1 MIEYINLFILL
12 AMFGS
17 TFYVYYRLK
26 KIFYLISIVMDSEIL
41 DQLTDLGRD
50 VDSEFPKPKRGRK
63 KKADPKI
70 NEFEDN
76 DVRDKRERLVAC
88 VLSGNS
94 KMYLGKEY
102 TEEQLNKVDCN
113 DVNTLLNRYESILSA
128 QMTKSLGKSVI
139 NLYSNLACSVLGVG
153 NQQELSTDLEC
164 DPFLNTAMQR
174 FTCDLYYRFGALLA
188 PVSVGIITGKH
199 YAKDSITKLND
210 RSDNGTCDT
219 ATRNCNQTEEPLRI
233 EQGRKLVEY
242 NKRKKEELKHFNEH
256 ITKRDDIAEHKPRP
270 DTSTYVYAGSLS
282 VLGLAIGGYLL
293 YGKFKKRKQNLIDVQ
308 PSPVPKTSTELKR
321 DIFEML

>member
-50 VDSEFPKPKRGRK
+50 IDSEFPKPKRGRK

-70 NEFEDN
+70 NELEDN

-102 TEEQLNKVDCN
+102 TEEQINKMDCN
-113 DVNTLLNRYESILSA
+113 YVNTLLNRYESILSA
-128 QMTKSLGKSVI
+128 QMTKSLGKSII
-139 NLYSNLACSVLGVG
+139 NLYSNLACSVLVVG

-188 PVSVGIITGKH
+188 PVSIGIISGKH
-199 YAKDSITKLND
+199 LH
-210 RSDNGTCDT
+210 
-219 ATRNCNQTEEPLRI
+219 
-233 EQGRKLVEY
+233 
-242 NKRKKEELKHFNEH
+242 KKFYPH
-256 ITKRDDIAEHKPRP
+256 
-270 DTSTYVYAGSLS
+270 
-282 VLGLAIGGYLL
+282 
-293 YGKFKKRKQNLIDVQ
+293 
-308 PSPVPKTSTELKR
+308 
-321 DIFEML
+321 

>member
-1 MIEYINLFILL
+1 MIEYINLLL
-12 AMFGS
+12 LLTMFGA
-17 TFYVYYRLK
+17 TCYAYYRLK
-26 KIFYLISIVMDSEIL
+26 KIFYLISIVMDSDIL
-41 DQLTDLGRD
+41 DQLTNLGRD

-63 KKADPKI
+63 KKADTKM
-70 NEFEDN
+70 NELEDN

-94 KMYLGKEY
+94 KMYLGKKY
-102 TEEQLNKVDCN
+102 TEEQINKMDCN

-139 NLYSNLACSVLGVG
+139 NLYSNVACSVLGVG
-153 NQQELSTDLEC
+153 NQQDLSDDLEC

-199 YAKDSITKLND
+199 YAKTSITKLND
-210 RSDNGTCDT
+210 RTSDPAKSRD
-219 ATRNCNQTEEPLRI
+219 CNQQKNPLRI

-242 NKRKKEELKHFNEH
+242 NHRKKEELKRLNEH
-256 ITKRDDIAEHKPRP
+256 ITKQDNIAEHKPRP
-270 DTSTYVYAGSLS
+270 DTSTYVCTGSLS

-293 YGKFKKRKQNLIDVQ
+293 YSKFKKPERKLIDV
-308 PSPVPKTSTELKR
+308 PPPPVVKTNTESKR

>member
-17 TFYVYYRLK
+17 TFYVYYRQK

-50 VDSEFPKPKRGRK
+50 VDSELPKPKRGRK
-63 KKADPKI
+63 KKADPKL
-70 NEFEDN
+70 NELEDN

-102 TEEQLNKVDCN
+102 TEEKINKMDCK
-113 DVNTLLNRYESILSA
+113 DVNTLLNRYESVLSA

-199 YAKDSITKLND
+199 YTKNSITKLND
-210 RSDNGTCDT
+210 RSNNGTCDS
-219 ATRNCNQTEEPLRI
+219 NK
-233 EQGRKLVEY
+233 KL
-242 NKRKKEELKHFNEH
+242 
-256 ITKRDDIAEHKPRP
+256 
-270 DTSTYVYAGSLS
+270 
-282 VLGLAIGGYLL
+282 
-293 YGKFKKRKQNLIDVQ
+293 
-308 PSPVPKTSTELKR
+308 
-321 DIFEML
+321 